1 MIDIDTLRY
10 DGIQRQ
16 LTNIIHSRNMD
27 EDEHD
32 MRLDWINLSSYER
45 YTEFVSELSYESS
58 NEEIDFEGKE
68 SCIMYVLM
76 FACVCVFDC
85 LFVLL
90 TCLPAFTGDV
100 YRTLDLRKCL
110 ASHCRL
116 ESLHILTSTFT
127 NLTRLT
133 ASFNRLT
140 GEVFFHFTSTL
151 FSLTQNIYCQ
161 TQKQYQT

>member
-1 MIDIDTLRY
+1 MTC
-10 DGIQRQ
+10 
-16 LTNIIHSRNMD
+16 
-27 EDEHD
+27 
-32 MRLDWINLSSYER
+32 DWIGSTCRVTRGTLSS
-45 YTEFVSELSYESS
+45 FQSS
-58 NEEIDFEGKE
+58 RMNPPTKRSFSKVRSHVKCMY
-68 SCIMYVLM
+68 SCL
-76 FACVCVFDC
+76 FACVCLFDC

-90 TCLPAFTGDV
+90 TSLPAFTGDV

-127 NLTRLT
+127 NLTKLT

-151 FSLTQNIYCQ
+151 FSLTQNIYFQ
-161 TQKQYQT
+161 T